1 MESTVA
7 MSTRAGALA
16 LGLALGLGCG
26 GSGSA
31 GGEAAQPSQ
40 AAPDFSLSLASPTL
54 AITAGQ
60 SGSLAVT
67 VSRSGGFS
75 GPVSLSGLN
84 LPPGITVSE
93 SGAGIGEGQQLT
105 LQVDPSVPGQTYSGI
120 VVQGQSG
127 PIVRT
132 VSLALDVVSS
142 AAAVAAAPLPASSI
156 QAPGG
161 VQGGGSF
168 LNEGVAQ
175 QPYTAITQSA
185 ANGSDVVRDG
195 YLPALP

>member
-1 MESTVA
+1 

-16 LGLALGLGCG
+16 LGLGLGLGCG

-93 SGAGIGEGQQLT
+93 SGEGRQLT

-175 QPYTAITQSA
+175 QPYAAITQSA
-185 ANGSDVVRDG
+185 ANGSEVVRDG